1 MLLNEAN
8 KTWRISALITCSP
21 SGPSPAS
28 PGVPLVALSWASW
41 VVGHPAFSVS
51 KAQNVLSLPPGAPGC
66 LVNSCSIFKAWFTKL
81 FANPTKQSQPLL
93 S

>member
-51 KAQNVLSLPPGAPGC
+51 KAQNVLSLPPRGSRLPGKLLLHLQS
-66 LVNSCSIFKAWFTKL
+66 LVYKAL
-81 FANPTKQSQPLL
+81 R
-93 S
+93 